1 MLEVL
6 TDMNEKTDF
15 FAELEFARYYQLNS
29 VPRALLMEA
38 EFFAQTGRSTIVVR
52 DTTSL
57 EKRMIFALGFIATL
71 LFSSGILLH
80 RSVNVTPAKSEINS
94 SRKVFTFDTNTFSRA
109 TSVRELNK
117 SSKRQPIS
125 SINKIELL
133 AHQNAIAHGKF

>member
-1 MLEVL
+1 
-6 TDMNEKTDF
+6 MNEKTDF
-15 FAELEFARYYQLNS
+15 FAELDFAQYYQLNT
-29 VPRALLMEA
+29 VPEALLMEA
-38 EFFAQTGRSTIVVR
+38 EFFAQTGRSTIDVR
-52 DTTSL
+52 DTTI

-94 SRKVFTFDTNTFSRA
+94 SRKVFTFDTNIFSRS

>member
-1 MLEVL
+1 
-6 TDMNEKTDF
+6 MNEKTDF
-15 FAELEFARYYQLNS
+15 FAELDFAQYYQLNT
-29 VPRALLMEA
+29 VPEALLMEA
-38 EFFAQTGRSTIVVR
+38 EFFAQTGRSTIDVR
-52 DTTSL
+52 DTTI

-94 SRKVFTFDTNTFSRA
+94 SQKVFTFDTNTFSRA